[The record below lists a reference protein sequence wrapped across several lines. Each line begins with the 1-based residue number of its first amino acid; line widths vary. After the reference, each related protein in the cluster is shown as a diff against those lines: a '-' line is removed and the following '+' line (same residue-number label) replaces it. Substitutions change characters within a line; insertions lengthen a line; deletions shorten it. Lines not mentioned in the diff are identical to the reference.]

1 MSKRSKKFLKVVN
14 KRALTTFSYCVGK
27 LILLTIRKY
36 FPKAFAGKV
45 NRTGGGAPRKRN
57 IIQFQ
62 PAKIKV

>member
-1 MSKRSKKFLKVVN
+1 MSKRSKKFLKIVN

-45 NRTGGGAPRKRN
+45 EEPGGGGAPRKRN
-57 IIQFQ
+57 IIQF
-62 PAKIKV
+62 

>member
-45 NRTGGGAPRKRN
+45 EEPGGGEPPGKETLFNSNQQR
-57 IIQFQ
+57 
-62 PAKIKV
+62 

>member
-45 NRTGGGAPRKRN
+45 EEPGGGAPRKRN